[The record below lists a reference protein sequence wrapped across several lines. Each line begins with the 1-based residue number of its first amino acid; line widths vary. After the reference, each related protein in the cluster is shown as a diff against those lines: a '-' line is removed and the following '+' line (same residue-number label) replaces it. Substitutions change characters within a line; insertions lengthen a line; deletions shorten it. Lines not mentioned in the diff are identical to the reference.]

1 MSRFRPIFL
10 TAISTVLGM
19 IPIAG
24 TVFWG
29 PMAVT
34 IMGGLFV
41 ATLLTL
47 IFLPALYVA
56 AFRIGP
62 DDPPDAAADAAAVA
76 VPA

>member
-1 MSRFRPIFL
+1 
-10 TAISTVLGM
+10 
-19 IPIAG
+19 
-24 TVFWG
+24 
-29 PMAVT
+29 MAVT

-62 DDPPDAAADAAAVA
+62 DDPPDAPLADGATA